1 MYGLYGWW
9 RQAVTGR
16 HRQADR
22 EYMRGD
28 EVKSVLNN
36 DERSVID
43 KDRRRRYCKI

>member
-1 MYGLYGWW
+1 MYGLYG
-9 RQAVTGR
+9 RR
-16 HRQADR
+16 RQADRHANTDRQVGR

-43 KDRRRRYCKI
+43 KD